1 MKIETKPQLEQRLKD
16 NAKHRIKDLINE
28 RMNIHIEQL
37 KQKNR
42 TRNGTNTF
50 TNKFKHIN
58 KYKHYINIDNIT
70 NINDTDYEVMWETA
84 IDQWTRNWNFYT
96 ERLTDS
102 ILNKFNLNNK
112 RQKRQTNIDFIEL
125 TGQNINGS
133 ATGPQD
139 IFIEHYDCDAEEIT
153 NVKYY
158 ELNKISTCK
167 FKPLDL
173 DMTKTEVQL
182 LSKAQAVEIKA
193 YAVAGTIKERVE
205 WCSQHT
211 NYIRANRP
219 SYYVSDA
226 QRTKILD
233 ADEVRN
239 ELARINLLKNTQYKP
254 TRYNISFNFI
264 ANPPLQKKIEDLQGR
279 IQFDMNIPLVPP
291 YGRIVYDYT
300 NPLWIPSAIKN
311 AQSNFMKGPR
321 KQNRIDILDWTL
333 EIREVSLILNLDTE
347 EISYM
352 GTKLP
357 CDLRKGECLPTPLTK
372 ATIVWEPQ
380 THCQLFELIRF
391 DAYMVKYQD
400 RYWIETNAEWTTVQ
414 QPDTT
419 KKIKLNQTDTIATRF
434 EVYPLVERE
443 CGSPQPLHKTEY
455 DDIYI
460 IYEYG
465 FDMHTGQKV
474 TKKKDNFD
482 DEKFIKIKPE
492 QIISQRTRYEDK
504 ENQQYY
510 YGFVN
515 EETHLNMKM
524 DLYMS
529 NIYSRISLQAIE
541 FYSQICE
548 QTRNLRQLTLTQV
561 QKNTPLLGYIL
572 TGDRSIFVKQE
583 GVNVM
588 KMYKCAKKSS
598 PLYVPQTRECY
609 DKIPI
614 LYKNRVQYVHQLT
627 RQTYLWA
634 KTVPCSHSN
643 FDQLI
648 SIDTEGTARYRVTP
662 YPVKVETILNTISPE
677 EIVLDN
683 MFSKASLIE
692 SGIYSKEQLIQERKR
707 DLLHEYMRDRE
718 KPLQEATSANA
729 QKLLELEQLGLL
741 QTYKNYEQSLKWLK
755 DLNINGYNFQIDQP
769 SVNWKEIFDGE
780 WLKDQIL
787 SIFGWPWYILEKMA
801 IIYAMISMILFTT
814 NLVIKFYNAFAIHKA
829 IGKQA
834 SITKK
839 LLTGI
844 FGIFSQTLTQLVAQI
859 QEDDTSHDSH
869 DSDNNYSHYT
879 KHNKNRK
886 HTFRRHSSDVTHLT
900 RNENNPPEQT
910 YIDTNYKHYN
920 TTIRRTDQGLEL
932 RTLESP
938 PKKQKPPL
946 PERKYKQPE
955 PLKIEPLETIT
966 ENKMTTLPPQLI
978 TPPPAYQCLGNNIPV
993 STTHNSPPH
1002 VSPTPSAPN
1011 IQQTSTFHGTSYEPQ
1026 LGINKTTPYEIPQPS
1041 QVNTQNNL
1049 IPSVK
1054 LIEIQNPPPID
1065 FTQLKLAA
1073 NRMNNRSHSLDILND
1088 DDQPHTNEVT
1098 YFDTHSANTYEV

>member
-1 MKIETKPQLEQRLKD
+1 MKIETKLQLEQRLKD
-16 NAKHRIKDLINE
+16 NAKYRIKDLINE

-70 NINDTDYEVMWETA
+70 NINDTDYEAMWETA

-102 ILNKFNLNNK
+102 ILNKFNLNTK

-133 ATGPQD
+133 ARGPQD

-291 YGRIVYDYT
+291 YGRIVYVYT

-311 AQSNFMKGPR
+311 AQSNCMKGPR
-321 KQNRIDILDWTL
+321 RQNRIDILDWTL

-357 CDLRKGECLPTPLTK
+357 CDPRKGECLPTPLTK

-391 DAYMVKYQD
+391 DAYIVKYQD
-400 RYWIETNAEWTTVQ
+400 RYWIETSAEWTTVQ

-443 CGSPQPLHKTEY
+443 CGSPQSLHKTEY

-474 TKKKDNFD
+474 TKKKDKFD
-482 DEKFIKIKPE
+482 DEKFIKIKPK
-492 QIISQRTRYEDK
+492 QIISERTRYEDK

-598 PLYVPQTRECY
+598 PLYVPQVRECY

-741 QTYKNYEQSLKWLK
+741 QTYKNYEHPQ
-755 DLNINGYNFQIDQP
+755 NG
-769 SVNWKEIFDGE
+769 
-780 WLKDQIL
+780 
-787 SIFGWPWYILEKMA
+787 
-801 IIYAMISMILFTT
+801 
-814 NLVIKFYNAFAIHKA
+814 
-829 IGKQA
+829 
-834 SITKK
+834 
-839 LLTGI
+839 
-844 FGIFSQTLTQLVAQI
+844 
-859 QEDDTSHDSH
+859 
-869 DSDNNYSHYT
+869 
-879 KHNKNRK
+879 
-886 HTFRRHSSDVTHLT
+886 
-900 RNENNPPEQT
+900 
-910 YIDTNYKHYN
+910 
-920 TTIRRTDQGLEL
+920 
-932 RTLESP
+932 
-938 PKKQKPPL
+938 
-946 PERKYKQPE
+946 
-955 PLKIEPLETIT
+955 
-966 ENKMTTLPPQLI
+966 
-978 TPPPAYQCLGNNIPV
+978 
-993 STTHNSPPH
+993 
-1002 VSPTPSAPN
+1002 
-1011 IQQTSTFHGTSYEPQ
+1011 
-1026 LGINKTTPYEIPQPS
+1026 
-1041 QVNTQNNL
+1041 
-1049 IPSVK
+1049 
-1054 LIEIQNPPPID
+1054 
-1065 FTQLKLAA
+1065 
-1073 NRMNNRSHSLDILND
+1073 
-1088 DDQPHTNEVT
+1088 
-1098 YFDTHSANTYEV
+1098 

>member
-1 MKIETKPQLEQRLKD
+1 MKIETKLQHEQRLKD

-58 KYKHYINIDNIT
+58 EYKHYINTDNIT
-70 NINDTDYEVMWETA
+70 NINDTDYEAMWETA

-102 ILNKFNLNNK
+102 ILNKFNLNTK

-139 IFIEHYDCDAEEIT
+139 IFIEHYDCDAEEIK

-311 AQSNFMKGPR
+311 AQSNCMKGPR
-321 KQNRIDILDWTL
+321 KHNRIDILDWTL

-347 EISYM
+347 EISYK

-414 QPDTT
+414 QPDIT
-419 KKIKLNQTDTIATRF
+419 KKIKLNQTDSIATRF

-474 TKKKDNFD
+474 TKKKDKFD

-492 QIISQRTRYEDK
+492 QIISERTRYEDK
-504 ENQQYY
+504 ENHQYY

-643 FDQLI
+643 FDQLF

-801 IIYAMISMILFTT
+801 IIYAMISMILFIT

-834 SITKK
+834 SITKI

-859 QEDDTSHDSH
+859 QEDDTSHDSQ

-879 KHNKNRK
+879 KHNKHNKNRK

-946 PERKYKQPE
+946 PERKYKQQE

-966 ENKMTTLPPQLI
+966 ENKI
-978 TPPPAYQCLGNNIPV
+978 TN
-993 STTHNSPPH
+993 
-1002 VSPTPSAPN
+1002 
-1011 IQQTSTFHGTSYEPQ
+1011 
-1026 LGINKTTPYEIPQPS
+1026 
-1041 QVNTQNNL
+1041 
-1049 IPSVK
+1049 
-1054 LIEIQNPPPID
+1054 
-1065 FTQLKLAA
+1065 
-1073 NRMNNRSHSLDILND
+1073 
-1088 DDQPHTNEVT
+1088 
-1098 YFDTHSANTYEV
+1098 